1 MCGAAGARRSTADP
15 VQDRGA
21 FATAV
26 SGLCPRCG
34 APGLFDGPIRFAPKC
49 KSCGLDYAAFN
60 VGDGAAAFLIL
71 IVGAVLTVG
80 AIVVELKYSA
90 PWWVHLVWVPIGIA
104 LTLAGLRLGKA
115 LLLGQEFRTA
125 AREGRI
131 V

>member
-15 VQDRGA
+15 VPSRGA

-49 KSCGLDYAAFN
+49 KACGLDYTAFN

-71 IVGAVLTVG
+71 IVGAILTVC
-80 AIVVELKYSA
+80 AIIVELKYQA
-90 PWWVHLVWVPIGIA
+90 P
-104 LTLAGLRLGKA
+104 
-115 LLLGQEFRTA
+115 
-125 AREGRI
+125 
-131 V
+131 